1 MFEVGDLVR
10 FKSSGIY
17 RGRFNPNKRLG
28 IVVSIEERV
37 IKSLWGD
44 KQDLIIVRWFPW
56 DQEEKTM
63 EFYLEHVTKV
73 S

>member
-1 MFEVGDLVR
+1 MFEIGDLVR
-10 FKSSGIY
+10 FKASGIY

-28 IVVSIEERV
+28 IVVD
-37 IKSLWGD
+37 IKRNTVESLWGE
-44 KQDLIIVRWFPW
+44 KQDLVIVRWFPW

-63 EFYLEHVTKV
+63 EFYLEHMTKT